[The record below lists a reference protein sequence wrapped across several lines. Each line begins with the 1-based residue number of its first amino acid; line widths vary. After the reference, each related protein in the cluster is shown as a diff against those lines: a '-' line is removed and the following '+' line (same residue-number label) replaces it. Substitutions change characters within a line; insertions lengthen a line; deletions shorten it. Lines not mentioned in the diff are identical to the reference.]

1 MGDLLGSLIVRPDA
15 QHPDDLLFN
24 EDLIDQSVLNIDAT
38 RVRASQVADQFF
50 EGWWVLKRI
59 GGKNRQQVLH
69 LKFQSGAGHFF
80 GIFERLLGKHKRPT
94 HHSNALAL
102 SASGSAMPALIDS
115 RNPGTA
121 SKYKVS

>member
-69 LKFQSGAGHFF
+69 LKFQSGAGHLL

-94 HHSNALAL
+94 YHSTAIALCD
-102 SASGSAMPALIDS
+102 SGFAMPALIDP